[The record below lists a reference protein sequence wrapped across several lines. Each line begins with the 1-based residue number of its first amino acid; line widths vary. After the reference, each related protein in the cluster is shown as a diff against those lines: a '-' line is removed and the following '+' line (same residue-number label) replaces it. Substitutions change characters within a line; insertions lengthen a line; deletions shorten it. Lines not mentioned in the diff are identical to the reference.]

1 MKAWERRFL
10 VYLVSVRDFLK
21 LLSCLFPEL
30 NGFFNRMKSLT
41 YLKAILCLKEISS
54 KMEGLPERKLLHN
67 QFLASWSALQHTTC
81 DPASVNNTLTGG
93 ETDHRSVIFK
103 ESSGL

>member
-1 MKAWERRFL
+1 MCLAKEGPS
-10 VYLVSVRDFLK
+10 VSVSFRDFLK

-67 QFLASWSALQHTTC
+67 QFLASWSALQHTTRA
-81 DPASVNNTLTGG
+81 PASVYNTLTGG
-93 ETDHRSVIFK
+93 ETDHRRSVIFK